1 MSFVELH
8 GVTKS
13 YGRTNVLTGIDL
25 SIEEG
30 EFVSLLGPSGCG
42 KTTTLRIIAGFDRA
56 DTGSLT
62 VSGEQLDAV
71 PAHKRNIGV
80 VFQHYALFPHLTVF
94 QNVAFGLRERKVDK
108 KETAARVYEALDTV
122 QMGNVGER
130 RPSALS
136 GGQQQ
141 RIALARALVI
151 RPRVLLLDESL
162 GALDKRLRTDM
173 QVELRRIQREYGITT
188 VFVTHDQ
195 EEALTLSD
203 RIAVM
208 NAGHILQFDTPTAS
222 YETPSSPYVAAALGE
237 ANLLTGVARSATSGG
252 LVLTGA
258 GDGTAPPVPFVP
270 RVPVAEGTACTLVV
284 RPQDVRVH
292 PDDPDAGR
300 WTGRIEFV
308 SFAGSMSHLIIDA
321 YGQHLKVQVPHDA
334 EHAYEMREG
343 QQVGLS
349 WASNRVHAIVGTPD
363 ASAPEAI
370 AAVDGSGDDL
380 GIKNTTA
387 LSSGA
392 R

>member
-1 MSFVELH
+1 MSFVQLR
-8 GVTKS
+8 GITKS
-13 YGRTNVLTGIDL
+13 YGATNVLDGIDL

-56 DTGSLT
+56 DAGSLE
-62 VSGEQLDAV
+62 VGGERLDDV

-80 VFQHYALFPHLTVF
+80 VFQHYALFPHMTVF
-94 QNVAFGLRERKVDK
+94 QNVAFGLRERKVAK
-108 KETAARVYEALDTV
+108 REIATRVHEALDTV
-122 QMGNVGER
+122 QMGDVGQR
-130 RPSALS
+130 MPSALS

-208 NAGHILQFDTPTAS
+208 NAGHILQFDTPAAS

-237 ANLLTGVARSATSGG
+237 ANILTGVARSTRAGEAE
-252 LVLTGA
+252 LTGA
-258 GDGTAPPVPFVP
+258 ADGTAPAVPFTCRRP
-270 RVPVAEGTACTLVV
+270 LSDGAACTLVV

-292 PDDPDAGR
+292 PDDPTAGR
-300 WTGRIEFV
+300 WTGRIRFV
-308 SFAGSMSHLIIDA
+308 SFAGSMSHLIVDA
-321 YGQHLKVQVPHDA
+321 YGQQLKVQVPHDA
-334 EHAYEMREG
+334 EHAFELREG

-349 WASNRVHAIVGTPD
+349 WASSRVHAIPGGVD
-363 ASAPEAI
+363 AQDAEAI
-370 AAVDGSGDDL
+370 AAIDGGADDL
-380 GIKNTTA
+380 GTRGTVA
-387 LSSGA
+387 VDSG